1 MDHPGSLTPSLAPS
15 WRAAALVAAAVATIE
30 LLLLVTIGLAF
41 AAKPFADEAGQ
52 AAKSPGKGKTSAT
65 AAPPGSRKPAS
76 PTLSRGETSVL
87 VLNGNGLQGAAAVAA
102 ERVRVK
108 GYLIAGT
115 ANAPRSDF
123 RRSLVM
129 YRPGYRGEAERLAKD
144 LRTARVGPLDGLR
157 AADLQGAHVAL
168 IVGGR

>member
-1 MDHPGSLTPSLAPS
+1 MDHPGSLTPSLAP

-41 AAKPFADEAGQ
+41 AAKPFADDAEQAVKTRG
-52 AAKSPGKGKTSAT
+52 AAKTSG
-65 AAPPGSRKPAS
+65 AAALPGSPEPAS

-115 ANAPRSDF
+115 ANAPRTDF

-144 LRTARVGPLDGLR
+144 LRGARVGPLDGLR

-168 IVGGR
+168 IVGRA